1 MGANVF
7 LQSLTY
13 QARSTLEKCVVM
25 YFAQS
30 CGSDAVVSISLPKI
44 AKWCVAS
51 EQEINELIL
60 DLKRRGIL
68 TPDFHRVTDEPVW
81 KLNFKGVL

>member
-1 MGANVF
+1 MGSNVF

-13 QARSTLEKCVVM
+13 QASSTLEKCIVM

-44 AKWCVAS
+44 AKWCVS
-51 EQEINELIL
+51 TEQAVLDVID
-60 DLKRRGIL
+60 DLKCRGVL
-68 TPDFHRVTDEPVW
+68 VSGFHRVTDEPVW
-81 KLNFKGVL
+81 VINFKGPL